1 MSVDVQLREMGM
13 RDGLQNVGTVLPTEA
28 KKAWCTAE
36 HAAGVREIEVCSF
49 VPPKLVPQFA
59 DAAEVVAHALTLD
72 GLTVAALVPNLKG
85 AQHAVEA
92 GVHKVNYVLS
102 ASEAHN
108 RANVRR
114 PLEESVDDFARIV
127 DFVSGE
133 PVDRRPHVTAGI
145 ATAFGCT
152 IQGEVDEDHV
162 VALAGQLAAL
172 GADEILLADTVGYG
186 DPAKVHRLVTAVR
199 AVIGDLPMGLH
210 LHDTRGLG
218 IANALAGWECGIRRF
233 DASLGGLGGCQFAPG
248 ATGNV
253 VMEDMVFMFESMGV
267 PTGIDVEALMAIR
280 GNLVEQ
286 LPDAAFEGA
295 LARAGLPKGYMPG
308 RRRGGR
314 EEVSTDA

>member
-1 MSVDVQLREMGM
+1 MSVDVHLREMGM
-13 RDGLQNVGTVLPTEA
+13 RDGLQNIGTVLPTEA

-36 HAAGVREIEVCSF
+36 HAAGVEEIEVCSF

-85 AQHAVEA
+85 AQNAVA
-92 GVHKVNYVLS
+92 SGVHKINYVLS

-114 PLEESVDDFARIV
+114 PLEDSVDDFARIV
-127 DFVSGE
+127 EFVAAQPEGQ
-133 PVDRRPHVTAGI
+133 RPRVTAGI

-162 VALAGQLAAL
+162 VALAGRLVGL
-172 GADEILLADTVGYG
+172 GADEVLLADTVGYG
-186 DPAKVHRLVTAVR
+186 DPAKVRRLVDAVR
-199 AVIGDLPMGLH
+199 AEIGDLPMGLH

-218 IANALAGWECGIRRF
+218 IANALAGWESGIRRF

-253 VMEDMVFMFESMGV
+253 VMEDMVFMFEQMGV
-267 PTGIDVEALMAIR
+267 STGIDVEALMAIR
-280 GNLVEQ
+280 GRLIDE
-286 LPDAAFEGA
+286 LPDATFEGA
-295 LARAGLPKGYMPG
+295 LARAGLPKGFG
-308 RRRGGR
+308 DNA
-314 EEVSTDA
+314 EEVAANARG